1 MNILMV
7 ADTHGRLMQRDI
19 AKVLDGRTPDVVFL
33 LGDMSVD
40 DVEALQDFEGTKNV
54 PMYGVIGNH
63 DSHDLLSSHG
73 ITDLHL
79 KTMKIGEYVVGG
91 FGGSIRYK
99 DDPSYLMYTNPQSDE
114 ILSDFA
120 GCDIF
125 LTHDKPCFKPF
136 PLFKNIAVHA
146 HSGLT
151 GIAKYIERCQPAY
164 AFHGH
169 MHDRYTET
177 HKGTKIRCCYDLE
190 WIELP

>member
-7 ADTHGRLMQRDI
+7 ADTHGKLMQRDI
-19 AKVLDGRTPDVVFL
+19 ARVLNNRTPDVVFI
-33 LGDMSVD
+33 LGDLSVD
-40 DVEALQDFEGTKNV
+40 DIEALQDYEGTKDV
-54 PMYGVIGNH
+54 PIYGVIGNH
-63 DSHDLLSSHG
+63 DSHDLLSRHG
-73 ITDLHL
+73 IIDLHL
-79 KTMKIGEYVVGG
+79 KTVKIGEYVVGG

-114 ILSDFA
+114 ILSGFA

-136 PLFKNIAVHA
+136 PFFKSIAVHA

-151 GIAKYIERCQPAY
+151 GIAKYIARCKPKY

-169 MHDRYTET
+169 MHDRYIET
-177 HKGTKIRCCYDLE
+177 YNGTTIRCCYELE
-190 WIELP
+190 WVELP